1 MLQQVPYKELK
12 ALGNVPVGIEVLQ
25 SLYKDYQ
32 SPNMH
37 ISMLE
42 ASALAPARLP

>member
-1 MLQQVPYKELK
+1 MAQQVPYKELK
-12 ALGNVPVGIEVLQ
+12 ALGNVPVSIEVLQ
-25 SLYKDYQ
+25 NQYMDYQ

-42 ASALAPARLP
+42 KKGLRPF